1 MTKDFRTSAA
11 HCAGIVPTV
20 LGWTPDQYWSATPA
34 ELTAILSALSLAIP
48 QNQAAEPLC
57 RTQLEKLKE
66 TLSYG

>member
-1 MTKDFRTSAA
+1 MTKDFRASAA

-34 ELTAILSALSLAIP
+34 ELTAILYVVSAASP
-48 QNQAAEPLC
+48 GSQTAEPLS

-66 TLSYG
+66 TFSYG